1 MIDVDALF
9 PLVERFGP
17 SPAEILT
24 PPTKD
29 LFLRGCRN
37 MRLPMP
43 VSIPSDAVV
52 L

>member
-17 SPAEILT
+17 SPAEILR

-29 LFLRGCRN
+29 LFLRGDIN
-37 MRLPMP
+37 KPL
-43 VSIPSDAVV
+43 SGATIF
-52 L
+52 